1 VASDLD
7 RSKPYVPI
15 LETSSQLI
23 EESFVTG
30 GGEKRLEILVT
41 PLKKRAGRMR
51 KRKRSIEVVEKTET
65 GVSDLPLLIMSM
77 SWSVNYHPHLSSFHC
92 RAPQQRN
99 PNTLSGTGVSISVL
113 QVFSN
118 WQMRQVSLQL
128 AYIILCV
135 VHGWC

>member
-30 GGEKRLEILVT
+30 GGEKRLEIVVT

-51 KRKRSIEVVEKTET
+51 KRRRSSEVVEKAET

-77 SWSVNYHPHLSSFHC
+77 SWSVNYHPHLSFIFTAELPRKEIQIPS
-92 RAPQQRN
+92 QEQE
-99 PNTLSGTGVSISVL
+99 
-113 QVFSN
+113 
-118 WQMRQVSLQL
+118 
-128 AYIILCV
+128 
-135 VHGWC
+135 